1 MVQHGFS
8 GYKSRLQHG
17 GRSFLFWLARVAT
30 RRRRIEVFAAPRAW
44 TRMRALF
51 LTVHA
56 CAVDSHACACCCRA
70 ANKPFI
76 VFGAMSTFF
85 AILKSSDTIMDMLS
99 A

>member
-1 MVQHGFS
+1 
-8 GYKSRLQHG
+8 
-17 GRSFLFWLARVAT
+17 
-30 RRRRIEVFAAPRAW
+30 
-44 TRMRALF
+44 MRALF

-56 CAVDSHACACCCRA
+56 CAIDSHACACCCHA